1 MGRKKLN
8 RSGDEIREQWKL
20 RRKRYYE
27 KHRDRVCKEERE
39 RYRVKKNREG
49 ETESGVFEEE
59 VSEA

>member
-27 KHRDRVCKEERE
+27 KHRARVCRKERE
-39 RYRVKKNREG
+39 RYKKEKKS
-49 ETESGVFEEE
+49 ESGVFEKE
-59 VSEA
+59 V